1 MNNQT
6 VLLTDYAWPDDTVER
21 HIIESADMKLVTGP
35 ATPSPAPEID
45 CLVRE
50 HKPSAAT
57 RSRDATL
64 FQACCNGPQ

>member
-35 ATPSPAPEID
+35 ATPSPAPEIE

-50 HKPSAAT
+50 QLP
-57 RSRDATL
+57 
-64 FQACCNGPQ
+64 G